1 MPLLLLV
8 MSLSVAHAAM
18 LPTGVPPSRA
28 AFYARAKEFQCLDGS
43 ARIPYDQIND
53 DYCDCADGSDEPGT
67 SACPNGHF
75 YCENRQHTPHLLIS
89 SRVNDG
95 ICDCCDGSD
104 EENGDV
110 TCPNTCEELGRSHR
124 EERERM
130 KAVRA
135 SGWEKRK
142 LMVEEGKRMKEEK
155 EAGVSGLKVE
165 KDGME
170 GDKNTAEKEK
180 NEAEEKE
187 KAVRKIHDDDMLSKR
202 TEKRRSA
209 ATLLFN
215 TIDTDMDGKITL
227 EELKG
232 LNYIEKRED
241 GTMNEDALKRFV
253 NENGDADI
261 EHFITNSFHSI
272 RQMRRD
278 HIANE
283 KREKEEKENG
293 GDIKMDEMEEVE
305 EVQEGV
311 EKHGDEEDIEE
322 DASPVEEVDELDDNV
337 PFAPFSDE
345 DNKVFDA
352 AREARQKYDDIKRK
366 MDDIH
371 RQITDAESFSSL
383 DFGEDLAWA
392 PLKGKCSD
400 LEIGEYVY
408 KLCPFDKCTQK
419 EKNGYSETNM
429 GTWKG
434 WESAHSSMKY
444 GDGTTCWNGPARSTL
459 VSIECGDED
468 ELVEASEPGRCEY
481 HFTYRTPAAC
491 KDPSIDEVIHSEL

>member
-1 MPLLLLV
+1 KMWLLLI
-8 MSLSVAHAAM
+8 VAVVAVTNAAI
-18 LPTGVPPSRA
+18 LPKGVPPSRA
-28 AFYARAKEFQCLDGS
+28 SFYTRAKEFQCLDGS

-53 DYCDCADGSDEPGT
+53 DYCDCPDGSDEPGT

-75 YCENRQHTPHLLIS
+75 YCENRLHTPQLLIS

-104 EENGDV
+104 EHEGAV

-124 EERERM
+124 EE
-130 KAVRA
+130 KARLQTVRA

-142 LMVEEGKRMKEEK
+142 LMVEEGKKMKEEK

-170 GDKNTAEKEK
+170 GEKNSAEKEK

-187 KAVRKIHDDDMLSKR
+187 KEVRKIHDDDMMNKR
-202 TEKRRSA
+202 TEKKRTA
-209 ATLLFN
+209 ANLLFN
-215 TIDTDMDGKITL
+215 TIDSDMDGKITMDD
-227 EELKG
+227 LKG
-232 LNYIEKRED
+232 LNYVEKKED
-241 GTMNEDALKRFV
+241 GSVNEEILKRFV
-253 NENGDADI
+253 NENGEADI
-261 EHFITNSFHSI
+261 EHFISNSFHSI

-278 HIANE
+278 FIANE
-283 KREKEEKENG
+283 KREKEEKDNG
-293 GDIKMDEMEEVE
+293 NDNKVEKMDEVE
-305 EVQEGV
+305 EGV
-311 EKHGDEEDIEE
+311 EKHGNDDDIEE
-322 DASPVEEVDELDDNV
+322 DVHPVEEVDEFDDNV
-337 PFAPFSDE
+337 PFVSFSDE

-352 AREARQKYDDIKRK
+352 ARESRQKYDDIKRK
-366 MDDIH
+366 MDDID
-371 RQITDAESFSSL
+371 RQILDAESFSSL

-392 PLKGKCSD
+392 PLKGKCSE
-400 LEIGEYVY
+400 LEMGEYTY

-434 WESAHSSMKY
+434 WESAHSQMKY

-459 VSIECGDED
+459 VTVQCGDID

-491 KDPSIDEVIHSEL
+491 KDPSADESIHSEL